1 MKAVKI
7 ILALALALVLS
18 LTLVGCNGEGGNGG
32 GEGLSQAEIDQ
43 IIANVT
49 TAKYD
54 TVKMA
59 FDMAMDMEVVGGDE
73 EIKMDMVGDGTGV
86 MDMVNREMQMTM
98 NMSVDIPELGQQ
110 TVASQVYL
118 VGEWMYTGAEMPGL
132 GEQWFKMKVMPGMWE
147 QQNQLE
153 QQIALFEEY
162 VEIEYL
168 GIEAVDGT
176 DCYVFEIVPS
186 MEALGDLL
194 NQQASGMSGVDFSQM
209 DLADLFEEMSVKE
222 WIAVDGY
229 RVLESE
235 VYMRM
240 QLKPEDVG
248 AAGGEFDK
256 MVMDINMTM
265 RMYDYDQPVSIVLP
279 PEAADAQEMPY

>member
-7 ILALALALVLS
+7 MLALALALVLS
-18 LTLVGCNGEGGNGG
+18 LTLVGCNGEGGAGG

-43 IIANVT
+43 IIASVT

-59 FDMAMDMEVVGGDE
+59 FDMVMDMEVVGGDE

-86 MDMVNREMQMTM
+86 MDMVNQEMQMTM
-98 NMSVDIPELGQQ
+98 NMSMDIPEIGEQ
-110 TVASQVYL
+110 TVASKVYL

-153 QQIALFEEY
+153 QQVALFEEY
-162 VEIEYL
+162 AEIEYL

-222 WIAVDGY
+222 WIAVDSY

-248 AAGGEFDK
+248 AAGEDFDE
-256 MVMDINMTM
+256 MVMDINMSM

-279 PEAADAQEMPY
+279 PEAANAMEMS